1 MLVLVPSLFVT
12 KVKPIYIKLTCVSK
26 NKFPFQKMSPTE
38 QNLFSLLPNKLIE
51 NIVDNLAFKDGL
63 NLSHCN
69 RHLYKAIGQLSK
81 YWQRT
86 IDEVAHFS
94 RK

>member
-1 MLVLVPSLFVT
+1 MTSA
-12 KVKPIYIKLTCVSK
+12 
-26 NKFPFQKMSPTE
+26 E
-38 QNLFSLLPNKLIE
+38 QDLFSLLPDELIE
-51 NIVDNLAFKDGL
+51 IIVGNLAFTDGL

-69 RHLYKAIGQLSK
+69 RHLYEVIGQLSK
-81 YWQRT
+81 YWQRH